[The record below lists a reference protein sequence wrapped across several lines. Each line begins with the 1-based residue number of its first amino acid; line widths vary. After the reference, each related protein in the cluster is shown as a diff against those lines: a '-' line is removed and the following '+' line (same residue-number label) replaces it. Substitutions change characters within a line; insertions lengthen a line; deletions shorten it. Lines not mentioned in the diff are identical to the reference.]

1 VSRKAPTIHDVA
13 LRAGVSPA
21 TASNVV
27 NGNRPVGEESR
38 ARVLRAIAELG
49 YRPNH
54 LAAALR
60 AKRSRLIG
68 VAVPEI
74 SNPFFASLVHGLEEQ
89 AAASDY
95 ELVLVSTGEDG
106 AAERRRIEAL
116 IDRQIEGLIVV
127 PSRDDSFSALREK
140 RGRALP
146 PAVLVDRGCESPGVD
161 TVGAECAAGAYA
173 ATRHLIE
180 LGHRDIAALTPSRH
194 LANIR
199 ARIDGYGR
207 ALAEADLSARARVC
221 VGGQHIDALRGAI
234 EQDLHRADRPTAI
247 FALTNVAALAA
258 IKAVRALGLDIPGD
272 VSIVGFD
279 DFDWMCALRPYL
291 TTVAQPVDE
300 FASSAWR
307 LLMQRLSGAAK
318 EDDVRIELPCAL
330 KVREST
336 GPARPRLKIAAGA

>member
-1 VSRKAPTIHDVA
+1 MSRKAPTIHDVA
-13 LRAGVSPA
+13 LRAGVSAA
-21 TASNVV
+21 TASNVF
-27 NGNRPVGEESR
+27 NRNRPVGEESR
-38 ARVLRAIAELG
+38 ARVAKAAADLG

-68 VAVPEI
+68 VVVPEI
-74 SNPFFASLVHGLEEQ
+74 SNPFFASLVHGIEEQ
-89 AAASDY
+89 AADSPY
-95 ELVLVSTGEDG
+95 ELVLVSSSEDE
-106 AAERRRIEAL
+106 ATEARRIEAL

-127 PSRDDSFSALREK
+127 PSSDGSFAALREK
-140 RGRALP
+140 RGGALP
-146 PAVLVDRGCESPGVD
+146 PAVLVDRGCGSPGVD
-161 TVGAECAAGAYA
+161 TVGAENAAGGVA
-173 ATRHLIE
+173 ATRHLLS
-180 LGHRDIAALTPSRH
+180 LGHRDIAVLTPSIS

-199 ARIDGYGR
+199 GRIDGYR
-207 ALAEADLSARARVC
+207 QALEEAGLAPRARIC
-221 VGGQHIDALRGAI
+221 VGGQQLDQLRGAI

-272 VSIVGFD
+272 VSVVGFD

-291 TTVAQPVDE
+291 TTIAQPVDE
-300 FASSAWR
+300 IVSSAWR

-318 EDDVRIELPCAL
+318 EEDVRIELPCAL

-336 GPARPRLKIAAGA
+336 GLACPRLKVAAGA